1 MKKKTTKKGR
11 SRPKPAMKRTATPA
25 ATPSEAQ
32 RMAAT
37 ILEVLAGVYTPT
49 QAAEALSISLPRYYQ
64 LEARAL
70 EGLVAALAPRPK
82 GKQPSLENRV
92 KVLEKELAAAHR
104 QCARQEAL
112 VRVTQRTLG
121 LSIAVPAKSA
131 SPVRDANGRKKRR
144 PTVRALKAARALRSP
159 GSSLPTQRRILVKWT
174 PLRYNQQRRTAA
186 RRRSAHVRC
195 DQHSSWR

>member
-1 MKKKTTKKGR
+1 MKKKMKK
-11 SRPKPAMKRTATPA
+11 SMSSPQLVKRTAPPP

-32 RMAAT
+32 RLAAT

-82 GKQPSLENRV
+82 GKQPTLENRI

-121 LSIAVPAKSA
+121 LSVPAKPA
-131 SPVRDANGRKKRR
+131 SSLRDAKGRRQRR
-144 PTVRALKAARALRSP
+144 PTVRALKAARAC
-159 GSSLPTQRRILVKWT
+159 
-174 PLRYNQQRRTAA
+174 AA
-186 RRRSAHVRC
+186 RAQAPDAVAAAGQVDSASLQPTAPDYGAEVRPC
-195 DQHSSWR
+195 PV

>member
-1 MKKKTTKKGR
+1 MKKKTKKKATAKT
-11 SRPKPAMKRTATPA
+11 SPPVMKRTAPPA

-32 RMAAT
+32 RLAAT
-37 ILEVLAGVYTPT
+37 ILEVLAGIYTPT

-92 KVLEKELAAAHR
+92 KLLEKELAAAHR

-121 LSIAVPAKSA
+121 LSIAVTAKSA
-131 SPVRDANGRKKRR
+131 TPARDAHGRKKRR
-144 PTVRALKAARALRSP
+144 PTVRALKAARVLEARAQAPDAEATASQVD
-159 GSSLPTQRRILVKWT
+159 SASLQPTAPDNGAEEIRPCPV
-174 PLRYNQQRRTAA
+174 
-186 RRRSAHVRC
+186 
-195 DQHSSWR
+195 